1 MSDFRSQLRA
11 HLEEEDVVNF
21 EELEAWMIKYHI
33 KLKGSLILQVL
44 YNTVWE
50 NSDIDFNFCS
60 ELDQVKESTE
70 EVIEEKIE
78 QVMKEKIKEAT
89 RLAVLQKIFRL
100 STDQV
105 EVRQLGELGE
115 STQTVKL
122 TLVTCTLTSGKHVDI
137 GCCDD
142 WWRRFVY
149 PENWSFC
156 QNAWH
161 PQTGLT
167 INYPLAVREKSCMVD
182 VYSELV
188 TRVSCGYHPYR
199 AMMNILARIAKY
211 RERGFVVE
219 Y

>member
-100 STDQV
+100 SHGSS
-105 EVRQLGELGE
+105 R
-115 STQTVKL
+115 STT
-122 TLVTCTLTSGKHVDI
+122 T
-137 GCCDD
+137 
-142 WWRRFVY
+142 RRIRR
-149 PENWSFC
+149 
-156 QNAWH
+156 
-161 PQTGLT
+161 
-167 INYPLAVREKSCMVD
+167 INSN
-182 VYSELV
+182 S
-188 TRVSCGYHPYR
+188 
-199 AMMNILARIAKY
+199 
-211 RERGFVVE
+211 
-219 Y
+219 